1 MTDMRRYLA
10 CGAAV
15 LLAMAA
21 AMVWTP
27 VHAATSLQF
36 SIKDA
41 RAYSYKVSL
50 HRDVVR
56 NLPPTCDPATDPYE
70 CDEGRY
76 NHKPNCPK
84 GIELGREGKLPK
96 TEPPPDVT
104 PTEGGAGDETG
115 GTKPPQSSPVRLN
128 EILALGSLSHL
139 GGAVKE
145 ATGLA
150 SEQYI
155 ELSGR
160 GEPESHTESDGF
172 SPNKPSWEERC
183 FPEQENEEDA
193 NDYVHTMS
201 RSFGNISTQH
211 LAECFKRG
219 CAFQA
224 PTPGTFG
231 ATAEKGR
238 SVVSLAEDGS
248 QLRADLSAKVED
260 LNYGDGAFTVESIE
274 THVKI
279 SSDGTPQRLRWSV
292 TSTASGAELGGQPV
306 TLPPGQVVS
315 VPGLSVGVAAPY
327 VEASADGGQLT
338 LVAPGLMIAQDEQAA
353 FFGGAEFYGSF
364 GEFADTSFGGPPTI
378 DPGAQVSSGSDTGF
392 DSGVALGSS
401 GVSVGGPGLSGGV
414 AIGTTSEGDDPVAAG
429 ETSEILVYEQATGRG
444 AVAGILAVG
453 MIGWFLLITRWV
465 QRFPWG
471 RRLIAL
477 QPFRL
482 IDWLY
487 RSFVKA

>member
-1 MTDMRRYLA
+1 MKRY
-10 CGAAV
+10 GAALV
-15 LLAMAA
+15 VAGLSAA
-21 AMVWTP
+21 ASLLWAP
-27 VHAATSLQF
+27 VQAAPALQF

-56 NLPPTCDPATDPYE
+56 NLPPTCDAASDPYE

-84 GIELGREGKLPK
+84 GIEIGRRGKLPK

-115 GTKPPQSSPVRLN
+115 GAKPSHSSPVRLN
-128 EILALGSLSHL
+128 EIVAIGSLSHL
-139 GGAVKE
+139 GGSVQE
-145 ATGLA
+145 ASGLA

-183 FPEQENEEDA
+183 WPEQANEAEA

-201 RSFGNISTQH
+201 RSSDEITTEH
-211 LAECFKRG
+211 LAECFRRG

-238 SVVSLAEDGS
+238 SIVTLAEDGS
-248 QLRADLSAKVED
+248 QVRASLSAKVED

-274 THVKI
+274 THVTI

-292 TSTASGAELGGQPV
+292 TSTASGAEIGGQPV

-315 VPGLSVGVAAPY
+315 LPGLSVGMAAPY
-327 VEASADGGQLT
+327 VEATADGGQLT
-338 LVAPGLMIAQDEQAA
+338 LVAPGLMIAHDEQAA
-353 FFGGAEFYGSF
+353 YFGGAEFYGSF
-364 GEFADTSFGGPPTI
+364 GEFADVTFGGPQIDPTI
-378 DPGAQVSSGSDTGF
+378 EVGTGGGTSGF
-392 DSGVALGSS
+392 DSGVTVGST
-401 GVSVGGPGLSGGV
+401 GVSVGGPGLSGGI
-414 AIGTTSEGDDPVAAG
+414 ALGTGVGGEEPVAAG

-444 AVAGILAVG
+444 AMAGLLAAG
-453 MIGWFLLITRWV
+453 LIGWFLLITRWV
-465 QRFPWG
+465 QRFSWG

-477 QPFRL
+477 QPFRF

>member
-1 MTDMRRYLA
+1 MMKRSAVAL
-10 CGAAV
+10 GVAV
-15 LLAMAA
+15 LSIASAGMWQPAGA
-21 AMVWTP
+21 QS
-27 VHAATSLQF
+27 SLQF

-56 NLPPTCDPATDPYE
+56 NLPPTCDPEEDPYE

-84 GIELGREGKLPK
+84 GIEIGRKGKLPK
-96 TEPPPDVT
+96 AEPPEDVT

-115 GTKPPQSSPVRLN
+115 GERPPQSSPVRFN
-128 EILALGSLSHL
+128 EILALGSASHL

-145 ATGLA
+145 ASGLA

-172 SPNKPSWEERC
+172 SPNKRSWEERC
-183 FPEQENEEDA
+183 WPKQENEEDA

-201 RSFGNISTQH
+201 RSFETITTQH
-211 LAECFKRG
+211 LAECFRRG
-219 CAFQA
+219 CAFQL
-224 PTPGTFG
+224 PTPGSFG

-238 SVVSLAEDGS
+238 SIVTIGEEGS
-248 QLRADLSAKVED
+248 QVRAEMAAKVED

-274 THVKI
+274 THVKV

-292 TSTASGAELGGQPV
+292 TSTASGAKFGGQSV

-315 VPGLSVGVAAPY
+315 LPGFSVGVAAPY
-327 VEASADGGQLT
+327 VEAASDGGRLT
-338 LVAPGLMIAQDEQAA
+338 IVAPGLMIAHDEQAA

-364 GEFADTSFGGPPTI
+364 GEFADSSFGGPQI
-378 DPGAQVSSGSDTGF
+378 DPGAEVSAGSTTGF
-392 DSGVALGSS
+392 DSGVSVGSP

-414 AIGTTSEGDDPVAAG
+414 TIGTTDPDDPVGAG
-429 ETSEILVYEQATGRG
+429 ATSEILVFEQATGRG
-444 AVAGILAVG
+444 AVAAILVAG
-453 MIGWFLLITRWV
+453 LMGWFLLLTRWL
-465 QRFPWG
+465 QRYTWG
-471 RRLIAL
+471 RRLSAL

-482 IDWLY
+482 VDWLY
-487 RSFVKA
+487 RAFVKA

>member
-1 MTDMRRYLA
+1 MRRYLA
-10 CGAAV
+10 CSGVALLSVAV
-15 LLAMAA
+15 S
-21 AMVWTP
+21 MVWTP
-27 VHAATSLQF
+27 VRAQESLQF
-36 SIKDA
+36 SIKEA
-41 RAYSYKVSL
+41 RAFSYKASL

-56 NLPPTCDPATDPYE
+56 NLPPTCDPEEDPYE

-84 GIELGREGKLPK
+84 GIELGRTGKLPK
-96 TEPPPDVT
+96 VEPPDDVD
-104 PTEGGAGDETG
+104 PIEGGAGDETG
-115 GTKPPQSSPVRLN
+115 GARPPQSSPVRLN
-128 EILALGSLSHL
+128 EILALGSTSHL
-139 GGAVKE
+139 GGTVEE

-172 SPNKPSWEERC
+172 SPNKRSWEERC
-183 FPEQENEEDA
+183 WPEQENKDDA

-201 RSFGNISTQH
+201 RSFDSIRTEH
-211 LAECFKRG
+211 LAECFRRG

-238 SVVSLAEDGS
+238 SLVTLQEKGTQVVGEMA
-248 QLRADLSAKVED
+248 AKVED
-260 LNYGDGAFTVESIE
+260 LNYGEGAFTVESIE
-274 THVKI
+274 TIVKV

-292 TSTASGAELGGQPV
+292 ISTASGAKLGGQPV

-315 VPGLSVGVAAPY
+315 VPGLSVGVAAPW
-327 VEASADGGQLT
+327 VEASSDGGQLRI
-338 LVAPGLMIAQDEQAA
+338 VAPGLMVAHEEQAV

-364 GEFADTSFGGPPTI
+364 GELAAEGLVVAPEI
-378 DPGAQVSSGSDTGF
+378 DPGAEVSSGSDVGF
-392 DSGVALGSS
+392 DSGVAVGSS

-414 AIGTTSEGDDPVAAG
+414 ALGTSTETGEPVAAG
-429 ETSEILVYEQATGRG
+429 ATSEILVYEQATGVG
-444 AVAGILAVG
+444 SVAGVLAVG
-453 MIGWFLLITRWV
+453 LIGWFLLITRWI

-471 RRLIAL
+471 KRLIAL